1 MDDDEFTSI
10 HTTLNLQTAQ
20 ANWYMYMLNVLK

>member
-1 MDDDEFTSI
+1 MDDDEFTLI
-10 HTTLNLQTAQ
+10 HTILSLQTAQ